1 MSTQI
6 QMNIDTLILENVEH
20 DGRLF
25 DITGTG
31 TWSINIKNLHLKN
44 VKNILVCYYEDT
56 GRIIPK
62 CSSPSIRVCTS
73 NLSTHDFDIYTQFY
87 NHGDSFCF
95 YRESKEW
102 QSQTDASIHHL
113 EESTQQTIQ
122 KLYFLLF

>member
-1 MSTQI
+1 MMIHGSCME
-6 QMNIDTLILENVEH
+6 MNQEAKMQ
-20 DGRLF
+20 F
-25 DITGTG
+25 A
-31 TWSINIKNLHLKN
+31 W
-44 VKNILVCYYEDT
+44 NILVCYYEDT

-87 NHGDSFCF
+87 NHCDSFCF

-122 KLYFLLF
+122 KLYFYYNIFKIEMNQLIKNKNYSTYNQRT